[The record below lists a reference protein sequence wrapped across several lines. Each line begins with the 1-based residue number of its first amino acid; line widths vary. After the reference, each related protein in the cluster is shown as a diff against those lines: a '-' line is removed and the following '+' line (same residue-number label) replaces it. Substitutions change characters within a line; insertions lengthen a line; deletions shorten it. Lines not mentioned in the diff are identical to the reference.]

1 MKVVFDA
8 SSTLLPLAG
17 VGRYTL
23 ELLRALLEVWPDSEP
38 PPTVWLNSLR
48 NRPDA
53 ERHGFL
59 ESARGKGRVEVVNTR
74 LPGPALLAAWKWF
87 RQPRIERITGA
98 ADVVHCPATYV
109 VPSRRAARV
118 VTVHDLHYLRHPSH
132 GERLGGGYLA
142 STLYRV
148 LPGVEAIVVPSR
160 AVREEVLTHFTGVE
174 ADRVH
179 VVPEGVDLKRFR
191 PLESGTVAKILRAR
205 GLEPPY
211 VLSVATLEPRKNL
224 EGLLKAFRVCIA
236 EDTAKAEVVE
246 GKRSLAKLQL
256 VLVGRKGWGDIR
268 IEDVCRRVGVDRK
281 RVRWFGDV
289 EDEELTAL
297 YNGARVVAMASLWEG
312 FGLPALEAMA
322 CGTPVLVSNRGA
334 LPEVVGDAGATFDPE
349 NLESF
354 AQEMRAILEIS
365 EEKRSELGRRCIARA
380 REFTWE
386 AAARHTIEVYREA
399 AGSRG
404 ATDIHGLT
412 RTDTDC

>member
-23 ELLRALLEVWPDSEP
+23 ELLRALIEIWPDSEP

-48 NRPDA
+48 NRPDT

-59 ESARGKGRVEVVNTR
+59 ERASGTGRVRVVNTR
-74 LPGPALLAAWKWF
+74 LPGPALLTAWKWF
-87 RQPRIERITGA
+87 RRPRIESITGA

-148 LPGVEAIVVPSR
+148 LPQVEAIVVPSC

-179 VVPEGVDLKRFR
+179 VVPEGVDLKRFC
-191 PLESGTVAKILRAR
+191 PLDSVTVAKTLRAR

-224 EGLLKAFRVCIA
+224 EGLLKVFRECIA
-236 EDTAKAEVVE
+236 EEAANAEGVE
-246 GKRSLAKLQL
+246 EKRGPAKLQL
-256 VLVGRKGWGDIR
+256 VLVGRRGWGDVR
-268 IEDVCRRVGVDRK
+268 IEEVCRQVGVDGK

-289 EDEELTAL
+289 EDKELTAL

-334 LPEVVGDAGATFDPE
+334 LPEVVGDAGATFDPKNVE
-349 NLESF
+349 GF
-354 AQEMRAILEIS
+354 AQEMRAILEAT
-365 EEKRSELGRRCIARA
+365 EEKRSEMRQRCIARA

-386 AAARHTIEVYREA
+386 AAARRTMEVYREA
-399 AGSRG
+399 AGVRG
-404 ATDIHGLT
+404 ATN
-412 RTDTDC
+412 